1 MGRSTEAT
9 SSSSRRDAPRRARKE
24 QKPDES
30 NSETSEEVS
39 DVLARTSLS
48 LAGHALPPPSAVAQT
63 LARFMQLRRLDV
75 SDMQASEDAPAGLTD
90 LHWLAKAERLSKKK
104 AWDGALPLSQRLT
117 WLSVAGNAELGAR
130 DDDLNGLELMEAL
143 HALRGLKALVL
154 SHNHVSALPA
164 AFPHLPELNT
174 LALSN
179 NELTQLPVTL
189 PSSLPN
195 LKKLSLGHNRL
206 EKDGLPD
213 FSVCSHL
220 REVRLGGNE
229 TLRTL
234 PAHLSAW
241 GRGVDGGAPGLLL
254 LDVSDCGLD
263 TWEAVQP
270 LLAMPQQTDRHGL
283 ANLGAKG
290 NRIAEDPRYRE
301 TLCDALPALRI
312 LDNVRLIPKKSALPE
327 SEAANAAASDAKDES
342 IASTGLQA
350 QDSLPSHRESAPLTK
365 AASKRAKTPVARA
378 KREREDELAP
388 STAQD
393 PFFVPRDNG
402 PAAQAPAPSKR
413 RNADRSP
420 REQEAPE
427 PKKPRKRSGR
437 GPKRR
442 PGALV
447 QSHEEPKDPVP
458 PPVTET
464 PAPATPAPTKTKK
477 TRRKKSTKT
486 VELDMDVP
494 VSASI
499 KPAPS
504 SARAPSP
511 PPVERADTGVVQVV
525 DVARPQRTTTSA
537 ATLLGRRNDEW
548 GGW

>member
-1 MGRSTEAT
+1 M
-9 SSSSRRDAPRRARKE
+9 
-24 QKPDES
+24 
-30 NSETSEEVS
+30 
-39 DVLARTSLS
+39 
-48 LAGHALPPPSAVAQT
+48 
-63 LARFMQLRRLDV
+63 
-75 SDMQASEDAPAGLTD
+75 
-90 LHWLAKAERLSKKK
+90 
-104 AWDGALPLSQRLT
+104 
-117 WLSVAGNAELGAR
+117 
-130 DDDLNGLELMEAL
+130 
-143 HALRGLKALVL
+143 VL

-174 LALSN
+174 LVLSN

-229 TLRTL
+229 TLCTL

-241 GRGVDGGAPGLLL
+241 GRGVDGGAPGLVL

-290 NRIAEDPRYRE
+290 NRIAEEPRYRE
-301 TLCDALPALRI
+301 TLCNALPALRI
-312 LDNVRLIPKKSALPE
+312 LDNVRLIPKKSAPSE
-327 SEAANAAASDAKDES
+327 PEAANAAAPDADES
-342 IASTGLQA
+342 VASTASQA
-350 QDSLPSHRESAPLTK
+350 QDTLPSHKERAPLTK
-365 AASKRAKTPVARA
+365 AASKRAKTPVART

-388 STAQD
+388 AQD
-393 PFFVPRDNG
+393 PFFVPQDKG

-413 RNADRSP
+413 RKADRSP
-420 REQEAPE
+420 VEQEAPAL
-427 PKKPRKRSGR
+427 KKPRKRSGR

-442 PGALV
+442 PGALAE
-447 QSHEEPKDPVP
+447 SHEEPKDPVP

-464 PAPATPAPTKTKK
+464 PAPATPAPPKTKK
-477 TRRKKSTKT
+477 TRRKKSTKA

-499 KPAPS
+499 DPAPL

-511 PPVERADTGVVQVV
+511 PPAVRADTGVVQIV
-525 DVARPQRTTTSA
+525 DLARPQRTTTSA